1 VSELLD
7 LVHNMNRLAA
17 LQRTNLLDRP
27 PEEAF
32 DRFTRLA
39 ARICRVP
46 IALMTLVDRDRQFFM
61 SSFGLSEPWQTLRE
75 TPLTHSFCKHAVARR
90 APLLIA
96 DTTKDPVFRDNPA
109 SRELAVV
116 AYAGIPLEVGGQPLG
131 AFCVVDHEPRVW
143 ASEEVQM
150 LKDLAQCVMHEIDL
164 RTRLREVEDT
174 LRVTREQQLE
184 PQRFQTEPL
193 FTRENV

>member
-1 VSELLD
+1 MSELLE
-7 LVHNMNRLAA
+7 LVHNMNRLSA
-17 LQRTNLLDRP
+17 LVRTGLLDSP

-46 IALMTLVDRDRQFFM
+46 VALLSLVDRERQFFK

-90 APLLIA
+90 APLVIP
-96 DTTKDPVFRDNPA
+96 DTTKDPAFRDNPA

-116 AYAGIPLEVGGQPLG
+116 AYAGIPLEVDGQPLG
-131 AFCVVDHEPRVW
+131 AFCVVDHEPRAW
-143 ASEEVQM
+143 STEDLQ
-150 LKDLAQCVMHEIDL
+150 LLTDLAQCVTHEIDM
-164 RTRLREVEDT
+164 RTRLRDTEVA
-174 LRVTREQQLE
+174 LHQARVDRVAGAG
-184 PQRFQTEPL
+184 PVAR
-193 FTRENV
+193 N

>member
-17 LQRTNLLDRP
+17 LERTGLLDSP
-27 PEEAF
+27 PQEPF

-39 ARICRVP
+39 ARICKVP
-46 IALMTLVDRDRQFFM
+46 IALMTLVDHDRQFFM

-90 APLLIA
+90 APLLIP
-96 DTTKDPVFRDNPA
+96 DTTKDPVFKDNPA

-116 AYAGIPLEVGGQPLG
+116 AYAGIPLEVDGQPLG
-131 AFCVVDHEPRVW
+131 AFCVVDHEPRAW
-143 ASEEVQM
+143 SADEVQM
-150 LKDLAQCVMHEIDL
+150 LKDLAACVTHEIDV
-164 RTRLREVEDT
+164 RTRLRETDDA
-174 LRVTREQQLE
+174 LREARNA
-184 PQRFQTEPL
+184 PSGF
-193 FTRENV
+193 